1 MYSTR
6 VARHINAPPAAI
18 YRALLDPQA
27 VARFRVPDGMT
38 CEVHQF
44 DGREGGAFRVS
55 LSYDS
60 PDGVGKSSA
69 DTDTYHGHFVQL
81 VPDQLVVEV
90 LEFETTNPLLS
101 GEMTITTTLTAVDA
115 GTEVVVFHEGIPDMV
130 PSADNEDGTRMG
142 LEKLARLLEQ
152 GNPELV
158 DDHSALDRFVTAQ
171 DAGGTYARVV
181 AELRAGR
188 KSTHWMWFVFPQI
201 AGLGHS
207 STARRFALASLVE
220 ARAYLRHPVLGP
232 RLLECTGIVAE
243 ARGRTADD
251 IFGAVDAMKLRSSM
265 TLFMRA
271 APDQPLFP
279 AVLELYFDGIPDVAT
294 DRLLRQ

>member
-6 VARHINAPPAAI
+6 VALRVNALPAAI

-27 VARFRVPDGMT
+27 VAQFRVPDGMT
-38 CEVHQF
+38 CEVHEF

-60 PDGVGKSSA
+60 PDAVGKSSA
-69 DTDTYHGHFVQL
+69 HTDTYHGHFVRL

-90 LEFETTNPLLS
+90 LEFESTNPLLS
-101 GEMTITTTLTAVDA
+101 GEMTITTTLTALDA
-115 GTEVVVFHEGIPDMV
+115 GTDVVVFHEGIPDVV
-130 PSADNEDGTRMG
+130 PSDDNEAGTRMG
-142 LEKLARLLEQ
+142 LEKLARLVEQ
-152 GNPELV
+152 GNAEPV
-158 DDHSALDRFVTAQ
+158 DDPALDRFVTAQ
-171 DAGGTYARVV
+171 DAGGTYARAV

-207 STARRFALASLVE
+207 STARRFALASLAE
-220 ARAYLRHPVLGP
+220 ARTYLRHPVLGA

-243 ARGRTADD
+243 ARGHTADE

-271 APDQPLFP
+271 APDQPLFR
-279 AVLELYFDGIPDVAT
+279 AVLERYFDGIPDVAT
-294 DRLLRQ
+294 DRLL